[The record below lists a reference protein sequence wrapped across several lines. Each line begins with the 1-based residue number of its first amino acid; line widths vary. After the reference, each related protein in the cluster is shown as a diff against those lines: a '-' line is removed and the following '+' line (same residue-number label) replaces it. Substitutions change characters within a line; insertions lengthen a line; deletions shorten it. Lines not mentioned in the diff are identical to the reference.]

1 MMNKLLIILL
11 GFAKCEE
18 GLKGQIANKT
28 GLRVIMNGADGL
40 THHVECSLADL
51 RISGQRVG
59 PDIGAGEPIK
69 YGASIDYLPGV
80 CTDGMRGVP
89 LLLPVEAHCT
99 MLYKI
104 SLDECCFVQVIEF
117 FLHLFL
123 AVTTF
128 ATIQFEPHFL
138 SYTISAKSLT
148 V

>member
-89 LLLPVEAHCT
+89 LLLPLLLKLIARCCT
-99 MLYKI
+99 RYPWMNVALFKLLSSSCTFSWQSRLLLPFNLSLI
-104 SLDECCFVQVIEF
+104 SFR
-117 FLHLFL
+117 
-123 AVTTF
+123 T
-128 ATIQFEPHFL
+128 L
-138 SYTISAKSLT
+138 SQPNR
-148 V
+148 